1 MLESILSAPILI
13 VGDVMLDEY
22 HWCDVTRISPE
33 APVPICHV
41 NKTTHV
47 PGGAA
52 NVANNIQALGGTVYL
67 LGMVGQDSSA
77 EKFFAACSSQQL
89 DTSNIIE
96 SPTRPTVLK
105 SRVIARGQHV
115 IRLDREDKQELSAQS
130 QQKLLTRFEH
140 LSKNI
145 SGIILSDYAKGVL
158 NPEVLKTIITHA
170 RANNIPVI
178 VDPKGHDY
186 SKYIGASFLTPNFSE
201 FSLAVGPGKLES
213 EEDILNAANDM
224 ISKLELEG
232 ILITRSAKGM
242 SVVTKDGRKI
252 DIPTRA
258 KDVFDITG
266 AGDTVIAIFAMGIA
280 AGMTIDDSAELAN
293 EAAGIVVGKIG
304 TSTVSRTEL
313 KDAMAQNKRL
323 QTI

>member
-1 MLESILSAPILI
+1 MIESILSAPVLI

-52 NVANNIQALGGTVYL
+52 NVANNIQALGGTAFL

-77 EKFFAACSSQQL
+77 EKFFAACSSQAL
-89 DTSNIIE
+89 DTSNIIK

-130 QQKLLTRFEH
+130 QLKLLNSFET
-140 LSKNI
+140 LAKNV

-158 NPEVLKTIITHA
+158 NTEVITRIIAQAKA
-170 RANNIPVI
+170 RNTPVI

-186 SKYIGASFLTPNFSE
+186 SKYKGASFLTPNFSE
-201 FSLAVGPGKLES
+201 FSLAVGPVNLES
-213 EEDILNAANDM
+213 EANILSSAITM
-224 ISKLELEG
+224 IKDLQLEG
-232 ILITRSAKGM
+232 LLITRSAKGM
-242 SVVTKDGRKI
+242 SLITKDGRKV

-266 AGDTVIAIFAMGIA
+266 AGDTVIAVFAMGIA
-280 AGMTIDDSAELAN
+280 AGMTMHDSAELAN

-304 TSTVSRTEL
+304 TSTVSKTEL
-313 KDAMAQNKRL
+313 KDAMKQNKRL